1 MATPCAPLLVQPIN
15 TRASFRL
22 SEPLFQGEMAV
33 VQIQRNKNRRYR
45 AGDSPAISGIYK
57 VTHLAH
63 RGAHEVMVIA
73 GEELPAC
80 RTCKNQVRFLLV
92 RPVTHVTHDW
102 DLT

>member
-1 MATPCAPLLVQPIN
+1 
-15 TRASFRL
+15 
-22 SEPLFQGEMAV
+22 MAV

-80 RTCKNQVRFLLV
+80 RTCKNQVRFHLV

-102 DLT
+102 DLAGPISLMQQAA